1 MVEMTYMFSGKFG
14 RIREGLCR
22 LSMKGGIAVKTAGG
36 YKIYDVRN
44 GTLTNVTNFCFDI
57 GSDFFFVVPTSK
69 VNVGDIIL
77 VDGRPKCVIG
87 TTESKTIKVIEY
99 ETSSIM
105 EIVPERHVFMGNIY
119 FYGKIISVL
128 GNTLKKGKGLENI
141 MKLMMMSQMISRNK
155 SSGNENYFMDL
166 LMMNQL
172 MGFKDDS
179 DLLFDGM
186 FDFEM
191 SGSDEENEDADGEE
205 E

>member
-36 YKIYDVRN
+36 YKTYDVRN

-141 MKLMMMSQMISRNK
+141 MKLMMMSQMIGRNK